1 MTRDEL
7 LAAYAAGKRNF
18 RGAYLGGAD
27 LAGAYLGGAY
37 LRGADLAGA
46 DLAGADL
53 RWAYLGGADLAGAY
67 LGGADLGGAHFR
79 GADLRGAYLRGAYLR
94 GAHLGGAY
102 FRGAYLRG
110 ADLGDQ
116 WVIQGSTR
124 SDGHPFMLSHLTN
137 EPVLV
142 KAGCR
147 SLEPSEAVEHWT
159 KTRGG
164 TPLGDESLAII
175 AHMLE
180 LQRIRGLK

>member
-27 LAGAYLGGAY
+27 LAGADLRGAY
-37 LRGADLAGA
+37 LGGADLAGA
-46 DLAGADL
+46 DLGGADL
-53 RWAYLGGADLAGAY
+53 RWAYLGGADLG
-67 LGGADLGGAHFR
+67 
-79 GADLRGAYLRGAYLR
+79 
-94 GAHLGGAY
+94 
-102 FRGAYLRG
+102 G

>member
-18 RGAYLGGAD
+18 RGAD
-27 LAGAYLGGAY
+27 
-37 LRGADLAGA
+37 
-46 DLAGADL
+46 
-53 RWAYLGGADLAGAY
+53 LGGADLAGAY
-67 LGGADLGGAHFR
+67 LGGADLRWAYLG
-79 GADLRGAYLRGAYLR
+79 GADLG
-94 GAHLGGAY
+94 
-102 FRGAYLRG
+102 G

>member
-67 LGGADLGGAHFR
+67 LGGADLRWAYLG
-79 GADLRGAYLRGAYLR
+79 GADLG
-94 GAHLGGAY
+94 
-102 FRGAYLRG
+102 G

-164 TPLGDESLAII
+164 TPLGDESLAIV
-175 AHMLE
+175 AHLLD
-180 LQRIRGLK
+180 LQRIRGLV

>member
-18 RGAYLGGAD
+18 RGADLCGAD
-27 LAGAYLGGAY
+27 LCGACLC
-37 LRGADLAGA
+37 GADLAGA

-67 LGGADLGGAHFR
+67 LGGADLRWAYLG
-79 GADLRGAYLRGAYLR
+79 GADLG
-94 GAHLGGAY
+94 
-102 FRGAYLRG
+102 G

-164 TPLGDESLAII
+164 TPLGDESLAIV
-175 AHMLE
+175 AHLLD
-180 LQRIRGLK
+180 LQRIRGLV

>member
-18 RGAYLGGAD
+18 RGAD
-27 LAGAYLGGAY
+27 
-37 LRGADLAGA
+37 
-46 DLAGADL
+46 
-53 RWAYLGGADLAGAY
+53 LGGADLAGAY
-67 LGGADLGGAHFR
+67 LGGADLRWAYLG
-79 GADLRGAYLRGAYLR
+79 GADLG
-94 GAHLGGAY
+94 
-102 FRGAYLRG
+102 G

-164 TPLGDESLAII
+164 TPLGDESLAIV
-175 AHMLE
+175 AHLLD
-180 LQRIRGLK
+180 LQRIRGLV